1 MRRRDAH
8 GPDSRRGWLIAVVGS
23 VAMVFTFGTPLSYG
37 IFISQFATAYDVSRT
52 SLSVVFSLE
61 LFAFFAV
68 AGLIGIFG
76 VRLPARLLLIFF
88 GLLTL
93 FLSPLLYVVD
103 SLLGLAL
110 VFSLLGTALGT
121 VYVVIVSVVPRW
133 FEQNRGAATGV
144 MFTGIGLSLFVMP
157 TAWELAFTR
166 LGVQFG
172 FFMLT
177 GVSGGAVILAGL
189 ICQRPP
195 WVRKSSATFG
205 GLVRWMEDIAST
217 RQFQFLF
224 VGIGM
229 AFAWYYILGAYFI
242 ELLVTRGV
250 TETSA
255 VFAFGLIG
263 GVSIISRLAG
273 DIVADQLG
281 YRRTFLISIASA
293 SLGSVLLFFPHVPAM
308 IAAVFCLGVAL
319 GGVATL
325 HVPILLETYGS
336 ENDTAVIG
344 VFNLSFGFFGLM
356 APPVATALIVRTGT
370 YQSAIWLTL
379 AVTVLALWLTRAG
392 TR

>member
-1 MRRRDAH
+1 MGRRDAH
-8 GPDSRRGWLIAVVGS
+8 RPDSRRGWLIAVVGS
-23 VAMVFTFGTPLSYG
+23 FAMVFTFGTPLSYG
-37 IFISQFATAYDVSRT
+37 IFISQFSSVYDLSRT

-76 VRLPARLLLIFF
+76 VRLPARLLLVFF

-133 FEQNRGAATGV
+133 FEQKRGAATGV

-157 TAWELAFTR
+157 TAWELAFSR

-172 FFMLT
+172 FFVLT

-189 ICQRPP
+189 VCQRPP

-205 GLVRWMEDIAST
+205 GLIRWIEEIAT
-217 RQFQFLF
+217 TKQFQFLF

-229 AFAWYYILGAYFI
+229 AFAWYYILGAYFV

-250 TETSA
+250 TETGA

-273 DIVADQLG
+273 GIVADQFG

-293 SLGSVLLFFPHVPAM
+293 SLGSVLLFFPHVPATVT
-308 IAAVFCLGVAL
+308 AVFCLGVAL

-325 HVPILLETYGS
+325 HVPILLEMYGS

-344 VFNLSFGFFGLM
+344 VFNLSFGFFGLI

-379 AVTVLALWLTRAG
+379 TVTVLALWLTRAG